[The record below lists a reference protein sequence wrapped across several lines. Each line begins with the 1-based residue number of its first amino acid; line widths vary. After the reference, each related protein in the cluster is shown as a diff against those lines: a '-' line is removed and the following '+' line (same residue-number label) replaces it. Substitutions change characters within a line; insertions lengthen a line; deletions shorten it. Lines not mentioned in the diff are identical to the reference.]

1 MCLVKSTVGAE
12 LQSVTGVKS
21 TITLHQVDALLDA
34 LASHSAYSA
43 LSQPPPYI
51 KPQSSVLTSL
61 YRDASLSPYALALL
75 TQIIL
80 RDLRPLLNPL
90 PRLTVRNPTAMLRLK
105 STAGP
110 APLGLGAALRVW
122 SEEAWGMYMGG
133 KGNLDWCL
141 DIVDL
146 RTGKGEGKGDKGPVV
161 GVNVQVRRCSPD
173 QYEKTRYACSI
184 DDPCQADRQVPKCRK
199 GRSVEDALSEF
210 TGSRFADA
218 AELVW
223 AETKYDG
230 YR

>member
-21 TITLHQVDALLDA
+21 TITLQQVDAHLDA

-43 LSQPPPYI
+43 LSQAAPYL
-51 KPQSSVLTSL
+51 KPQTSVLTSL
-61 YRDASLSPYALALL
+61 YRDASLSPYALAFL

-80 RDLRPLLNPL
+80 RDLRPLLSPL
-90 PRLTVRNPTAMLRLK
+90 PRLPVRNPTAMLRLK

-110 APLGLGAALRVW
+110 AQLELGAALKVW
-122 SEEAWGMYMGG
+122 SEQAWGMYMGG
-133 KGNLDWCL
+133 QGNLDWCL
-141 DIVDL
+141 DAVEL
-146 RTGKGEGKGDKGPVV
+146 STGKGEAQGNGGTVV

-184 DDPCQADRQVPKCRK
+184 DDPRRADGQVPKCRK

-218 AELVW
+218 ADLVW